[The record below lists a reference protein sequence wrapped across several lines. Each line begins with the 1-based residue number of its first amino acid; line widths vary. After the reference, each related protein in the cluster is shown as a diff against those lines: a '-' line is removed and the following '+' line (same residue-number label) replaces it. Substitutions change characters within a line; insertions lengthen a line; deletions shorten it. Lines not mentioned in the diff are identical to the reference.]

1 MITAPPVMG
10 GKISGGWVNFTL
22 TIDPAKWVRIQ
33 LTLTLERLN
42 EEIKRRTLVVRI
54 FPNAQS
60 CLRLIRALAVE
71 THENWLE
78 QHRYLNMEELREHK
92 KLMMRQAA

>member
-33 LTLTLERLN
+33 LTLTPVTGMRN
-42 EEIKRRTLVVRI
+42 K
-54 FPNAQS
+54 
-60 CLRLIRALAVE
+60 ALADAPVFG
-71 THENWLE
+71 LS
-78 QHRYLNMEELREHK
+78 RHK
-92 KLMMRQAA
+92 V